1 MNNFAKVNLQKW
13 WGKKD
18 RFRRRA
24 MVSCERMH
32 RAVNFVINKIGIVF
46 PVSLTALIVVIH
58 IIFAP
63 VYGFG
68 VEVIRNLI
76 LMLAGVW
83 AFYGII
89 VAARRTAAFEKQIEI
104 QERGQM
110 AERIAKAAEQ
120 LSSEVMPVRI
130 LAILSLGKI
139 ALEVD
144 KQTCQDII
152 KVLCAYIREKRPKKE
167 EDSNSELPPEEDIY
181 KIIKILSEIQEKK
194 PDYSRGCID
203 LSNTNLSGVYV
214 RNANL
219 SGANLSGADLLG
231 ANLSR
236 AFVIGANLSDAD
248 LSDADLSGANLSGA
262 DLSDADLSDADL
274 SGANLS
280 GADLSDANLS
290 GANLSGA
297 DLSGANLSGA
307 NLSDADLSDAD
318 LSDADLSDANL
329 SDADL
334 SDADLSDA
342 DLSDAYLSDIEGLD
356 TAKNLET
363 VKNPPPEIIAEFK
376 RREQSKQA

>member
-1 MNNFAKVNLQKW
+1 MNNFVRVNLQKW
-13 WGKKD
+13 RERKN
-18 RFRRRA
+18 RFRHWA
-24 MVSCERMH
+24 MVSYIRM
-32 RAVNFVINKIGIVF
+32 RCDENFVIDKIGIVF
-46 PVSLTALIVVIH
+46 PVSLTVLIAVIH

-83 AFYGII
+83 TFYGII
-89 VAARRTAAFEKQIEI
+89 VAARRTAALEKQIEI

-194 PDYSRGCID
+194 PDYSLGCID
-203 LSNTNLSGVYV
+203 LSDTDLSRADLSRANLLGTNLSRANLLGTNLSRANLSGAGLWDANLSSALVIGA
-214 RNANL
+214 NLSGANLLDANLSGTNLSLANLSGANLLDANLSGADLSGAGLWGANL
-219 SGANLSGADLLG
+219 SGANLSGAGLW
-231 ANLSR
+231 
-236 AFVIGANLSDAD
+236 
-248 LSDADLSGANLSGA
+248 GA
-262 DLSDADLSDADL
+262 DLSL
-274 SGANLS
+274 
-280 GADLSDANLS
+280 ANLS
-290 GANLSGA
+290 GANLL
-297 DLSGANLSGA
+297 DTNLSGA
-307 NLSDADLSDAD
+307 NL
-318 LSDADLSDANL
+318 
-329 SDADL
+329 
-334 SDADLSDA
+334 
-342 DLSDAYLSDIEGLD
+342 
-356 TAKNLET
+356 
-363 VKNPPPEIIAEFK
+363 
-376 RREQSKQA
+376 